1 MLSCKSEARGR
12 DGEPRA
18 ARRAALP
25 IATNM
30 KPPPRRIR
38 VGRAALLADR
48 RRWDAGWTV
57 DDASIS
63 CSLFWAFGRDDACGA
78 HVPAYTAVGI
88 RGLVTHFVRD
98 TIFRRPLVEYRS
110 KCRLPTGSVSQSGS
124 VFFQLAR
131 KSAAPFGCVAGV
143 ASKAADHGRRS
154 HAPPLERVHA
164 ASMIGSAPRGIPRC
178 PSRVTPTT
186 KSKAA
191 SAARALDGTS

>member
-98 TIFRRPLVEYRS
+98 TIFRRPLVTS
-110 KCRLPTGSVSQSGS
+110 IGCRCRPDQSVSQDQSS
-124 VFFQLAR
+124 SSSPESLRLPLAASQASR
-131 KSAAPFGCVAGV
+131 RRQRTTGGAPTR
-143 ASKAADHGRRS
+143 RRS
-154 HAPPLERVHA
+154 S
-164 ASMIGSAPRGIPRC
+164 ASMRPR
-178 PSRVTPTT
+178 
-186 KSKAA
+186 
-191 SAARALDGTS
+191 